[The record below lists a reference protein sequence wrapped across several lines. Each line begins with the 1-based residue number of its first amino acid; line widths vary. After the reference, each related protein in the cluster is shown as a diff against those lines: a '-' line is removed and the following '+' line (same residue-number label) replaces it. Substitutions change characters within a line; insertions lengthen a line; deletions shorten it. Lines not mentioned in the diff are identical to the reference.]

1 MRFIAVLLLL
11 TSLSLTTAFMKHPV
25 GSRASTDLSAM
36 KKKMEG
42 GRASSDKVCIL
53 TTHELDNFGNGEYL
67 VSPRDIL

>member
-1 MRFIAVLLLL
+1 MKVIPVLLLL
-11 TSLSLTTAFMKHPV
+11 ASLSLTAAFVKHPV

-53 TTHELDNFGNGEYL
+53 RTDELDNFGNL
-67 VSPRDIL
+67 